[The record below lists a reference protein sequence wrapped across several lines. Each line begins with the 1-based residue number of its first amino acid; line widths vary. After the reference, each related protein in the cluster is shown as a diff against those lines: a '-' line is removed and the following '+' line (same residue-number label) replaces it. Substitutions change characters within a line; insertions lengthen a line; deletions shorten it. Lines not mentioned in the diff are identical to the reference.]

1 MKVLVPLDGSA
12 AALAPIAHL
21 EWLARAGVKLEVRVL
36 NVQPRFHMH
45 IAQFTRRSA
54 RQAFRAERS
63 AAAFSAALDTLL
75 AARISFAA
83 ICELGHPAERVA
95 AVAERERVNEIM
107 IGVGRHPAWLRLLGA
122 PSIARQVMA
131 LSDIPVSVF
140 SSAAARPVPP
150 AAAERPE

>member
-75 AARISFAA
+75 AARIRFAA